1 MEQILAKWESL
12 SASSG
17 MVRFLDINLRS
28 IGQVM
33 LQNNPLTG
41 LLFLAA
47 IAWAHTRLAFPE
59 WQLPASSRS
68 SWQT

>member
-1 MEQILAKWESL
+1 MEKILAKWESL

-17 MVRFLDINLRS
+17 VLRFLDINLRS
-28 IGQVM
+28 VGQVM
-33 LQNNPLTG
+33 FQNNPLTG

-47 IAWAHTRLAFPE
+47 IAWASYAAGIPE
-59 WQLPASSRS
+59 WQLLASSLS

>member
-1 MEQILAKWESL
+1 MEKILAKWESL

-17 MVRFLDINLRS
+17 IVRFLDINLRS
-28 IGQVM
+28 TGQVM

-47 IAWAHTRLAFPE
+47 IAWGSYAAGVPAWR
-59 WQLPASSRS
+59 LPASSLS

>member
-1 MEQILAKWESL
+1 MEKILAKWESL

-17 MVRFLDINLRS
+17 IARFLDINLRS

-47 IAWAHTRLAFPE
+47 I
-59 WQLPASSRS
+59 
-68 SWQT
+68 SWG